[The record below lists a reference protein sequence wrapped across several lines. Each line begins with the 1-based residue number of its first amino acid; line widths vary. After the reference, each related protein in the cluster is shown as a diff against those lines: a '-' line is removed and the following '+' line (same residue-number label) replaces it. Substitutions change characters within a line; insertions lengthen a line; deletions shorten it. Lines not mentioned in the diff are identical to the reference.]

1 MTRLVELL
9 WVIAAKQPESK
20 MQDFLIIHAE
30 FSATEFT
37 IEPASEKGI
46 KEFQRRFGEC
56 CTSINVKKL
65 HLPHYV
71 GEIKRAGFLIA

>member
-1 MTRLVELL
+1 MIQSSQANNRRN
-9 WVIAAKQPESK
+9 K

-56 CTSINVKKL
+56 CTSINVKKS

>member
-1 MTRLVELL
+1 
-9 WVIAAKQPESK
+9 

-30 FSATEFT
+30 FSSTEFT
-37 IEPASEKGI
+37 IEAASEKGL

-56 CTSINVKKL
+56 CVSVNVRKS

-71 GEIKRAGFLIA
+71 GEIKRAGFSIA

>member
-1 MTRLVELL
+1 MN
-9 WVIAAKQPESK
+9 
-20 MQDFLIIHAE
+20 DFLIINAE

-46 KEFQRRFGEC
+46 KEFHRRFGESC
-56 CTSINVKKL
+56 ISVNVKKS